1 MTKKNIVLLWQNSR
15 DKAMDKG
22 FQMDLVCPLEKF
34 ATGKLVY
41 IFRETAETRAKLGE
55 LRRELDNILKV
66 TLHDPKT
73 EDK

>member
-1 MTKKNIVLLWQNSR
+1 MTKEEYCALWQNSR

-22 FQMDLVCPLEKF
+22 FQMDLVCPLEEVCHGE
-34 ATGKLVY
+34 TCVY
-41 IFRETAETRAKLGE
+41 ISGDSRDKSKLGE